1 MGRTLV
7 VGIGS
12 PHGDDQA
19 GWLVVERLRDLL
31 PKSSAEF
38 HVAQSPTDLL
48 NWLEDHE
55 TLFLVDAVEAADRSE
70 PLSFEFASDNEP
82 ACQKRSDSVG
92 NKLTLKE
99 GRTSRGTH
107 GLSVLSVLELARHL
121 GREPRRTIFWLIPG
135 SSFDAADVIS
145 DNTRQAIELVALRL
159 LESITDAE

>member
-55 TLFLVDAVEAADRSE
+55 TLFLVDAIEAADRSE

-107 GLSVLSVLELARHL
+107 
-121 GREPRRTIFWLIPG
+121 
-135 SSFDAADVIS
+135 
-145 DNTRQAIELVALRL
+145 
-159 LESITDAE
+159 